1 MAVNYIIY
9 DLEATCWLGRPP
21 KGYNEI
27 IEIGA
32 VRINQYGELL
42 GSFESFVK
50 PTINPLLSGFCK
62 KLTSITQD
70 QVNCAEHFPRVLE
83 RFMDW
88 ADMDYEDYY
97 VCSWG
102 NNDKKL
108 FLGEC
113 TIHKLDDEWLDH
125 YVNLKEQFDKLKG
138 GSVKGTLKKI
148 VQKEGFEFTGTQHRA
163 ISDAEN
169 LAKLFL
175 KYFDEWTFV

>member
-1 MAVNYIIY
+1 MPVNFIIY

-21 KGYNEI
+21 KGINEI

-32 VRINQYGELL
+32 VCINEYGELI
-42 GSFESFVK
+42 GRFESFVK
-50 PTINPLLSGFCK
+50 PTINRRLSGFCK

-70 QVNCAEHFPRVLE
+70 QVDMAQDFPTVLE
-83 RFMDW
+83 KFQDW
-88 ADMDYEDYY
+88 ADMYDQDFY

-108 FLGEC
+108 FLEEC
-113 TIHKLDDEWLDH
+113 RYHKLETDWLDQ
-125 YVNLKEQFDKLKG
+125 YVNLKVQFDNLNG

-148 VQKEGFEFTGTQHRA
+148 VQKEGFEFTGIQHRA

-169 LAKLFL
+169 LAKIFL